1 MNMQSL
7 ITRVRSI
14 LLKPKETWP
23 EIATEQ
29 DSLSGIYRNYVLILA
44 AIPALGTLIGTAL
57 FGIQIPMMGTIRIG
71 FGALLT
77 QALLSYGVSL
87 LMIYVMMLITE
98 SLAPT
103 FGAVKD
109 RLQSL
114 KTIAYAATPVWIV
127 GILHLLPGLG
137 VLVSLLG
144 LVALFYTFYL
154 IKLGLPHTMQCPEEK
169 SLGYTITVVVISI
182 VLGIILSFL
191 VGTISG
197 VGSLSGKLP
206 GSGDDV
212 HFEKDSPMGK
222 LESWSKQMEEAS
234 EQMEAAQQSGDSEAQ
249 QKAMQNMVGTLMG
262 GDAQVEAMSPDELGD
277 FLPQKLMGMQR
288 SNFSAERNQMMGLQ
302 IAQAQANYSDGSQQL
317 RVEITD
323 MGGAK
328 GILSLAGFAAVGS
341 ERKTERGY
349 EKTYSDAGRIVSEK
363 WHDVDGRGEYS
374 VVVGD
379 RFVIKVEGQAD
390 SIDTLRTLANSLDSG
405 GLESLADASSG

>member
-14 LLKPKETWP
+14 LLKPQETWP

-29 DSLSGIYRNYVLILA
+29 ASLSSIYLNYVLILA
-44 AIPALGTLIGTAL
+44 AIPALGMLIGTAL

-87 LMIYVMMLITE
+87 LMIYVMMLIIE

-114 KTIAYAATPVWIV
+114 KTIAYAATPIWIV
-127 GILHLLPGLG
+127 GVLHILPGLG
-137 VLVSLLG
+137 FLVGLLG
-144 LVALFYTFYL
+144 LAAMFYAFYL
-154 IKLGLPHTMQCPEEK
+154 IKLGLPHTMQCPKEK
-169 SLGYTITVVVISI
+169 SLRYTVTVVVISI
-182 VLGIILSFL
+182 VLGFILSFL
-191 VGTISG
+191 VGAISG
-197 VGSLSGKLP
+197 VGSLSSKLP
-206 GSGDDV
+206 GSADDV

-234 EQMEAAQQSGDSEAQ
+234 EQMEAAQQSGDSKAQ
-249 QKAMQNMVGTLMG
+249 QEAMQNMVGKLVG
-262 GDAQVEAMSPDELGD
+262 GNTQVEAMSPDELGD
-277 FLPQKLMGMQR
+277 FLPQKLEGMQR

-317 RVEITD
+317 RVEIID

-328 GILSLAGFAAVGS
+328 GILSLAGIAAVGN

-349 EKTYSDAGRIVSEK
+349 EKTYSDADRIVSEK
-363 WHDVDGRGEYS
+363 WDDVDGRGEYS
-374 VVVGD
+374 IVVGD
-379 RFVIKVEGQAD
+379 RFVIKVKGQAD
-390 SIDTLRTLANSLDSG
+390 SITTLRTLANSLDSE
-405 GLESLADASSG
+405 GLESLADAPSG